1 MHVKLSRIIFPKKV
15 ITFSFVFLLH
25 PHIGIKLAGLKLV
38 GKSQLN
44 CIFANEVKIAFS
56 YAHVAQIYDKSNVGQ
71 EWPRAQFVESHNIE
85 IHKMLMTHYYI

>member
-1 MHVKLSRIIFPKKV
+1 MHVNFSRKIFPKKV

-56 YAHVAQIYDKSNVGQ
+56 NVGQ